1 LYWFSEEE
9 DDNIF
14 DDSSNNFIPGIF
26 NREMQ
31 NDNMENYMHITY
43 VNVELLL
50 LYFHCLYYKSFFLL
64 YWFSAQGNMF
74 GQSNNYFIPNFN
86 YGQEHNVVNMRMVL

>member
-1 LYWFSEEE
+1 LFWFSEQEN
-9 DDNIF
+9 DNMF
-14 DDSSNNFIPGIF
+14 DPSNSFIPGIF

-50 LYFHCLYYKSFFLL
+50 LYYHCLYYKSFFLL
-64 YWFSAQGNMF
+64 YWFSAQENMF
-74 GQSNNYFIPNFN
+74 GQSNNFIPSFN
-86 YGQEHNVVNMRMVL
+86 YGQEYNTVNMRMVL